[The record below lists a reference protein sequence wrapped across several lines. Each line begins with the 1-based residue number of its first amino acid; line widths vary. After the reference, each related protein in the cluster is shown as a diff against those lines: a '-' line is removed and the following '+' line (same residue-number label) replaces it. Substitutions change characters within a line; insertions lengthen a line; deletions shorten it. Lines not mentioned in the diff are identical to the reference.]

1 MKSIFTL
8 TEGEIRTEL
17 KESGQPSYRGRQIW
31 EWLYEKVQSDPQLMA
46 NIGREL
52 RSWLASAYQWKQ
64 IKVLKQ
70 IQDPGGETIK
80 FLLGLEDGNT
90 LEMVIMRYLNREHA
104 KERSTLCL
112 SSQVGCP
119 VGCPFCATGQAGF
132 TRNLQLSELMEQV
145 FLANEYLAPM
155 GERIG
160 NVVFMG
166 MGEPLLN
173 REAVFSAI
181 KLLRENFGISQR
193 RITLSTSGV
202 PEGILA
208 MAEEGVEAG
217 LAVSLH
223 AGNDKLRDLL
233 VPLNRKYPLAMLLQA
248 CRRYQEITRRR
259 ITFEYILIDG
269 LNMEA
274 KDARELRN
282 LLKGLSCHI
291 NGIPVNSVPG
301 SAYRRPDR
309 QKIREFKNHCL
320 ELGLSF
326 SVREEKGLDIQGACG
341 QLRNQERKPDESI
354 NPQ

>member
-8 TEGEIRTEL
+8 TEKEIRL
-17 KESGQPSYRGRQIW
+17 DLQNGGHPSYRGRQIW
-31 EWLYEKVQSDPQLMA
+31 EWLYEKSQADPQKMA
-46 NIGREL
+46 NLGKEL
-52 RSWLASAYQWKQ
+52 RNWLASAYQWKQ
-64 IKVLKQ
+64 LEVIKT
-70 IQDPGGETIK
+70 IQDPRGETIK
-80 FLLGLEDGNT
+80 FLLGLPDGNT
-90 LEMVIMRYLNREHA
+90 LEMVIMRYLNKEHTRE
-104 KERSTLCL
+104 RNTLCL
-112 SSQVGCP
+112 SSQIGCP
-119 VGCPFCATGQAGF
+119 VGCPFCATGQSGF
-132 TRNLQLSELMEQV
+132 TRNLQFSELMEQV

-155 GERIG
+155 GERID

-173 REAVFSAI
+173 RDAVFSAI
-181 KLLRENFGISQR
+181 SLLRQNFVISQR

-208 MAEEGVEAG
+208 MAENAVEAG

-223 AGNDKLRDLL
+223 AGNDGLRDQL
-233 VPLNRKYPLAMLLQA
+233 VPLNRKYPLAELLQA
-248 CRRYQEITRRR
+248 CRDYQEITRRR

-269 LNMEA
+269 MNMEA
-274 KDARELRN
+274 KDARELRS

-301 SAYRRPDR
+301 SAFKRPGR
-309 QKIREFKNHCL
+309 NKIREFKKHCL

-354 NPQ
+354 NP